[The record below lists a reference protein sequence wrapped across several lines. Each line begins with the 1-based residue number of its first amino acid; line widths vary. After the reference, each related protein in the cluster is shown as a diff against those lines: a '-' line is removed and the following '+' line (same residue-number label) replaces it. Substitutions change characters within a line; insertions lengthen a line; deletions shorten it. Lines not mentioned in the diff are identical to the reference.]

1 MVVYNTVPLSEDAR
15 LNEPKA
21 PQNRKALIAL
31 VSAVCFASACAGA
44 VAPSAVRGLAGSD
57 FKSLLIFIFILP
69 PFS

>member
-1 MVVYNTVPLSEDAR
+1 MVTYNTVPLSEDAR

-21 PQNRKALIAL
+21 PQNRKAMIAL
-31 VSAVCFASACAGA
+31 VAAVCFASACAGA

>member
-1 MVVYNTVPLSEDAR
+1 MATYNTLPTVSEDA
-15 LNEPKA
+15 LINEPKA
-21 PQNRKALIAL
+21 PQNSKAIAI
-31 VSAVCFASACAGA
+31 VAAVCFASACAGA